1 MSKTH
6 FNFTAKWSFSSNH
19 SFIHI
24 HFRTHAS
31 VFSLRIFI
39 FISIFIF
46 IRRSLRFL
54 LSPWYSVSWF
64 FLSFLFFFNLSMT
77 KMTVTI
83 SCAYM
88 INADIRNTL
97 QMQRTPKGSGRNGE
111 RTRTKWENNRD
122 GKLEKEWEKKHLHDL
137 PGSLLSIRLHIQ
149 DDTIQCEKVAIF
161 LRKWMSVCVCG
172 SVRMREWTSLYFRFR
187 IYQRNR
193 LYRISGQ
200 LWQYYFSRWR

>member
-31 VFSLRIFI
+31 VFSLRIS
-39 FISIFIF
+39 ISIF

-64 FLSFLFFFNLSMT
+64 FFSFLFFFNLSMT

-161 LRKWMSVCVCG
+161 FTKVNECVCVEVCVCVSG
-172 SVRMREWTSLYFRFR
+172 HLYIFVFEFTNE
-187 IYQRNR
+187 IDY
-193 LYRISGQ
+193 IA
-200 LWQYYFSRWR
+200 